1 MQKCFTL
8 FSFLSLLVFLIFLG
22 SCQSKQKSTDNSA
35 SDTAKTAIDTTTQA
49 KTSGVAPRTYND
61 LARYIAGLKGET
73 GSKFSQY
80 ESDKSWQTY
89 AQYTNALWKKIAEE
103 KLPTMIDWQKQELRK
118 PNKKGGT
125 LFYPFSGP
133 DFLHASAFFPKA
145 EKTVMIGLEP
155 IGSLPDVDNIAKNKP
170 QNYLNNLVAS
180 LGSIFNFSFFKTKE
194 MKYTFGGHA
203 DKRLN
208 GTLPVIL
215 FLMVRTNHKVLSH
228 ERVAIT
234 KNGNIVS
241 AQEIK
246 IANPDQDTTFYGN
259 KLVYQAKDDAT
270 KRELYYFSANL
281 ADREYDGMPGLA
293 QREDLLN
300 FINNLSI
307 TSTFLKSASYLMYK
321 PYFSIIRRTILRKTT
336 YLLQDDS
343 GIPSKYLIEDNKW
356 RITFYGSYMGPI
368 ALFANYYQPELK
380 VAYEPLSGEKVK
392 PLPFG
397 IGYQFK
403 EGTSNLMLAREKSL
417 FE

>member
-1 MQKCFTL
+1 MQKLYIF
-8 FSFLSLLVFLIFLG
+8 FSLIFISFVFASCGG
-22 SCQSKQKSTDNSA
+22 SKSNNTQEDSTQTSQTDAGNSN
-35 SDTAKTAIDTTTQA
+35 TTKKAKVD
-49 KTSGVAPRTYND
+49 PRTYND
-61 LARYIAGLKGET
+61 LARYIAGLKGEP
-73 GSKFSQY
+73 GSKYAQY
-80 ESDKSWQTY
+80 ESDKAWQTY
-89 AQYTNALWKKIAEE
+89 AQYTNALWKKIADE
-103 KLPTMIDWQKQELRK
+103 KLPLMIDWQKQELRK

-145 EKTVMIGLEP
+145 EKTVMMGLEP
-155 IGSLPDVDNIAKNKP
+155 IGSLPNVDDIAKNKP
-170 QNYLNNLVAS
+170 QNYLNNLIAS
-180 LGSIFNFSFFKTKE
+180 LNSVLNFSFFKTKE
-194 MKYTFGGHA
+194 MQYTFGGHA

-215 FLMVRTNHKVLSH
+215 FFMARTNHKVLGH
-228 ERVAIT
+228 EKVALT
-234 KNGNIVS
+234 KNGSVVNAS
-241 AQEIK
+241 EIK
-246 IANPDQDTTFYGN
+246 VSNPDQDTTYYGN
-259 KLVYQAKDDAT
+259 KLIYQAKGDDT

-281 ADREYDGMPGLA
+281 ADREYDGMPGLL

-300 FINNLSI
+300 YINNLSI
-307 TSTFLKSASYLMYK
+307 NATFLKSASYLLYK
-321 PYFSIIRRTILRKTT
+321 PYFSIMRRTILKKTT

-356 RITFYGSYMGPI
+356 RITFYGTYAGPI
-368 ALFANYYQPELK
+368 ALFANYFQPGLK
-380 VAYEPLSGEKVK
+380 SAFEPLSGEKVR